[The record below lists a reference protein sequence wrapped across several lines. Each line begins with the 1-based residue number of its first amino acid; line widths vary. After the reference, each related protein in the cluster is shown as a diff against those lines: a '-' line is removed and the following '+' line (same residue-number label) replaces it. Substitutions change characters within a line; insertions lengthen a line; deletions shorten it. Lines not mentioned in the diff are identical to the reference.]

1 MMRLL
6 PLFVSMATGAVC
18 AALVTRIIPAFRT
31 RGKELFFAAGSIFL
45 DALLAGLVVWKLSPL
60 FLHARYFALHPGA
73 LLFAPGGGIGIVAGS
88 GAALLVSLFRL
99 VYRGKHAIAFEMRKK
114 VAFLLLV
121 WYLAAALTAL
131 AYQAAA
137 HHGFLPAETD
147 VGSSVISAS
156 EYQAFDGNRYPLFE
170 ENSVTVVNFWAS
182 WCGPCKGELP
192 EMISFYEKTLS
203 AESGGRIRFLT
214 VNLTATEK
222 SHSQVASFIVKE
234 QLPFPVIED
243 IDGRLSTAFAVSS
256 IPSTIIMAPDGRIIT
271 ELKGVQSAASLERE
285 ARSALNKLEE

>member
-6 PLFVSMATGAVC
+6 PLFAAMATGALC
-18 AALVTRIIPAFRT
+18 AALVARFVPAFRVK
-31 RGKELFFAAGSIFL
+31 GKESFAAAGSIFL

-73 LLFAPGGGIGIVAGS
+73 LLFAPGAGIGIATGS
-88 GAALLVSLFRL
+88 LAALLVSFFRL
-99 VYRGKHAIAFEMRKK
+99 ARRGKHAIALEIRKK
-114 VAFLLLV
+114 AAFLLLV
-121 WYLAAALTAL
+121 WYLAAALTAIV
-131 AYQAAA
+131 YQGTA
-137 HHGFLPAETD
+137 HHGFLPAGTD
-147 VGSSVISAS
+147 IESSTLPAS
-156 EYQAFDGNRYPLFE
+156 DYQAFDGNSYPLFE

-203 AESGGRIRFLT
+203 AEAGGRIRFLT

-243 IDGRLSTAFAVSS
+243 IEGRLSTSFAVSS
-256 IPSTIIMAPDGRIIT
+256 IPTTIIMAPDGRILT

-285 ARSALNKLEE
+285 ARSALNTLEQ